1 MKPSP
6 HAQGMTLIEA
16 MVAIAILAIVTT
28 MIWGGF
34 TQTAR
39 NKSMV
44 EDRIN
49 RRHEVSS
56 ALERMARE
64 VSMAYVSA
72 HANPNPTLQTVVT
85 AFIGDDNGE
94 TDRLDFTSFS
104 HRRLYR
110 NAHESDQNELSY
122 FITAHPHP
130 NRRGEYVLARREQN
144 RVDDDPRRGGRVEIL
159 AERVQG
165 LDISYLDPLSGEW
178 LSSWNTTQGATG
190 QPNRLPA
197 QVKFLLTVDDPSTA
211 SGRRTYGTRS
221 VLGLRWALN
230 FATYN

>member
-1 MKPSP
+1 MTSANHP
-6 HAQGMTLIEA
+6 QGMTLVEA
-16 MVAIAILAIVTT
+16 MIAIAILSIVTT
-28 MIWGGF
+28 LIWGGF
-34 TQTAR
+34 AQTSR
-39 NKSMV
+39 NKSMI
-44 EDRIN
+44 EGRIE

-72 HANPNPTLQTVVT
+72 HANPSPSLQTVVT
-85 AFIGDDNGE
+85 AFIGDDHGDS
-94 TDRLDFTSFS
+94 DRLDFTSFS

-122 FITAHPHP
+122 FITNHPE
-130 NRRGEYVLARREQN
+130 RRDERVLARREQN
-144 RVDDDPRRGGRVEIL
+144 RVDDDPQRGGRVEIL
-159 AERVQG
+159 VEGVRG

-197 QVKFLLTVDDPSTA
+197 QVKFLLTVDDPA
-211 SGRRTYGTRS
+211 ADNGRRTYGTRA
-221 VLGLRWALN
+221 VLELRWALN
-230 FATYN
+230 FATYR